1 MDLYPYAKL
10 LHIVFAAFWIGGG
23 IAMIL
28 LGFAAARARDDD
40 RLVRVVLQVVW
51 LSERLFIP
59 SSLLTVIFGATMV
72 WLAHSFTDLWIV
84 LGLGG
89 FVATF
94 VTGVFII
101 KPMADKVAA
110 TFKAEGSSPAAAA
123 ISRRILRTAVFD
135 YTAILLVVV
144 VMVFKPTAA
153 DTGLLAVMATILIA
167 SGLACLTPPRA
178 TAKAA

>member
-1 MDLYPYAKL
+1 MDFYPYAKL
-10 LHIVFAAFWIGGG
+10 LHIVFAALWIGGG

-28 LGFAAARARDDD
+28 LGLAAARSRDDD

-59 SSLLTVIFGATMV
+59 SSLLTVTFGAAMV
-72 WLAHSFTDLWIV
+72 WLAHSFADLWV
-84 LGLGG
+84 LLGLGG
-89 FVATF
+89 FAATF

-110 TFKAEGSSPAAAA
+110 TFAAEGSSPAAASL
-123 ISRRILRTAVFD
+123 SRRILRTAIFD

-153 DTGLLAVMATILIA
+153 DVGLLAAMAAILVVA
-167 SGLACLTPPRA
+167 GLTCLVQPRR
-178 TAKAA
+178 TAMA